1 MIIIIFID
9 RLSKVVRRIRPSLSY
24 SHTIASV
31 CRSKHCHHHHHHG
44 LVINIL
50 LKGFTI
56 AVIVVIMITVIL
68 IIISVIIINVVRLS
82 LNREDSQDVTDGH
95 RNEMLSR

>member
-1 MIIIIFID
+1 MIIIIFTD

-24 SHTIASV
+24 SHTIVSV
-31 CRSKHCHHHHHHG
+31 CRSKHCHHHG

-56 AVIVVIMITVIL
+56 AVIVVIMIIVI
-68 IIISVIIINVVRLS
+68 IFSIIIINVVRLS
-82 LNREDSQDVTDGH
+82 LNREDSQDVTDDH

>member
-24 SHTIASV
+24 SHTIVSV
-31 CRSKHCHHHHHHG
+31 CRSKHCHHG

-56 AVIVVIMITVIL
+56 AFIVVIMITVIL

-82 LNREDSQDVTDGH
+82 LNREDSQDVTDDH